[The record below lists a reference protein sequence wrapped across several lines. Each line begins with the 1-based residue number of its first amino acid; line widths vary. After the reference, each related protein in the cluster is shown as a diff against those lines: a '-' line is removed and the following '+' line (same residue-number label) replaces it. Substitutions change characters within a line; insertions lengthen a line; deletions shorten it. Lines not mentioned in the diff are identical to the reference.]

1 MTSKAPGVRAL
12 KTARHVVSAGRIPV
26 DRTTD
31 IAKVFGCGARE
42 RPPERLR

>member
-12 KTARHVVSAGRIPV
+12 KTARHAVSAGRIPA

-31 IAKVFGCGARE
+31 IAKVSGRGTRE
-42 RPPERLR
+42 RPPGRRR